1 MLAVERLEDRQAF
14 FEAGNP
20 VASVEFGLF
29 HRLERVPGCAVIAR
43 EWAIIAQIGSAATLD
58 HGSYHSMVD
67 ACPEP
72 GTGPST
78 TIGDTPNYRARRTR
92 ATDAEDM
99 PKALLLIRRI
109 ADTNTLAT
117 PR

>member
-29 HRLERVPGCAVIAR
+29 HRREQASECAVIAR

-58 HGSYHSMVD
+58 QGANDSTAD
-67 ACPEP
+67 ARPEP
-72 GTGPST
+72 GT
-78 TIGDTPNYRARRTR
+78 
-92 ATDAEDM
+92 
-99 PKALLLIRRI
+99 
-109 ADTNTLAT
+109 
-117 PR
+117 